1 MTKDQTTGL
10 IAVVSGFGRLSFDPD
25 NGSIEVD
32 GLGALDVGV
41 SVNGS
46 RLRHV
51 RTEMPIRSPLM
62 GRITQHLAGDGV
74 TARLCWDAHT
84 TGNLHLYVRLA
95 AESPVRVERVE
106 LPRVALAGGTGA
118 AVDRADASGVLLG
131 GAAVVGVA
139 VKKYPWLASWNDVGA
154 YGHRTLADS
163 VLTAT
168 ADADRAPTATA
179 DADRAPTATAD
190 ADADRA
196 PTATADA
203 ERALTDAGGAL
214 AVTTAFPVEM
224 SPGQTLEAAVFLRR
238 GAADSED
245 FRAALRHEVRYD
257 HRDEVRYVPEGEFAE
272 QRVWEVEDR
281 WLGPPITEGAM
292 QRPYDQLITRPL
304 GLNVLARRR
313 FTWSNEDFSLW
324 RLTGKEHYR
333 DSGIK
338 KAFALLDTQNVHGG
352 WYEGVEFYNLP
363 PQHHHMYD
371 TYISGMFLLD
381 AYDATGYEGFLEAA
395 GRAVR
400 FWVSNP
406 PPANGH
412 VEVAEGAWWYRW
424 GGYINELGYTD
435 ERCVLNTH
443 SGATAFLAMYAERT
457 GDADARRGAEAGLA
471 AVRWG
476 LERGIQRGDGQF
488 LYCLSQ
494 VDPTLERPGD
504 PPYIKLDLVPQ
515 IEDVYT
521 VASSYRLMMALRS
534 IPDPVVTAA
543 IGRALDY
550 WWVGHRAGTVY
561 TYRAY
566 SAIAF
571 GVAAG
576 EIDLRYA
583 LALPEILRDREQ
595 FTSMQRGLSSFIAP
609 HGLPLV
615 YVRARGRPGR
625 FVEPVFVRRR
635 RGEYLFALVNTEQP
649 MSNIPVEVG
658 LPAGVSLRGAS
669 TIDPAGTPMAE
680 VPASWVPAGDRTAT
694 VAVEELQEFAVT
706 VVRLELDEPGA

>member
-1 MTKDQTTGL
+1 MTDNEATPKL
-10 IAVVSGFGRLSFDPD
+10 AVTSGFGRLTFDPD
-25 NGSIEVD
+25 TGAVEAD
-32 GLGALDVGV
+32 GLGTLDVGV

-46 RLRHV
+46 RLVHE
-51 RTEMPIRSPLM
+51 RTEAAIAGPLM
-62 GRITQHLAGDGV
+62 GRIVQHLAGDGV
-74 TARLCWDAHT
+74 TARLVWDAHT
-84 TGNLHLYVRLA
+84 TGNLHVHARLEA
-95 AESPVRVERVE
+95 TRSLVAEQAE
-106 LPRVALAGGTGA
+106 LPRISLGEGSTGA

-131 GAAVVGVA
+131 GAAAVGVA

-154 YGHRTLADS
+154 HGHRTLADG
-163 VLTAT
+163 VLTAE
-168 ADADRAPTATA
+168 AG
-179 DADRAPTATAD
+179 
-190 ADADRA
+190 
-196 PTATADA
+196 
-203 ERALTDAGGAL
+203 GGAL
-214 AVTTAFPVEM
+214 ALTTAFPVEM
-224 SPGQTLEAAVFLRR
+224 APGQSLEAAVFLRR
-238 GAADSED
+238 GEAGSEE

-257 HRDEVRYVPEGEFAE
+257 HRDEVRYIPEGEFAE

-333 DSGIK
+333 DSGVK
-338 KAFALLDTQNVHGG
+338 KAFALLDTQNRHGG

-363 PQHHHMYD
+363 PEHHHMYD

-381 AYDATGYEGFLEAA
+381 AYDATGYDGFLAA
-395 GRAVR
+395 AERAVH

-412 VEVAEGAWWYRW
+412 VEVADGAWWYRW
-424 GGYINELGYTD
+424 GGYVNELGYTD

-457 GDADARRGAEAGLA
+457 GDPDARRGAEAGLA
-471 AVRWG
+471 AMRWG

-534 IPDPVVTAA
+534 IPDPVITAA
-543 IGRALDY
+543 IRRALDY

-583 LALPEILRDREQ
+583 MALPEILRDREQ

-649 MSNIPVEVG
+649 MRNIPVEVG

-669 TIDPAGTPMAE
+669 VIDPAGDPMTE
-680 VPASWVPAGDRTAT
+680 VPASWVPGDDRTAT

>member
-1 MTKDQTTGL
+1 MTGNGSTPK
-10 IAVVSGFGRLSFDPD
+10 IAVVSGFGRLDFDPD
-25 NGSIEVD
+25 SGGVEVE
-32 GLGALDVGV
+32 GLGALDVSV

-46 RLRHV
+46 RLGHV
-51 RTEMPIRSPLM
+51 RTEAAIQSPLM
-62 GRITQHLAGDGV
+62 GRIVQHFSADGV

-84 TGNLHLYVRLA
+84 TGNLHIHAGIR
-95 AESPVRVERVE
+95 AEGSLRIERVE
-106 LPRVALAGGTGA
+106 LPRVAMGESTSA
-118 AVDRADASGVLLG
+118 AVDRADASGVLRG
-131 GAAVVGVA
+131 SVAVIGLA

-163 VLTAT
+163 VLTA
-168 ADADRAPTATA
+168 
-179 DADRAPTATAD
+179 D
-190 ADADRA
+190 ADAG
-196 PTATADA
+196 ADPGA
-203 ERALTDAGGAL
+203 AL
-214 AVTTAFPVEM
+214 AVVSAFPVEM

-238 GAADSED
+238 GLSDGED
-245 FRAALRHEVRYD
+245 FRAGLRHEVRYD
-257 HRDEVRYVPEGEFAE
+257 HRDEVRYIPEGEFAE
-272 QRVWEVEDR
+272 QRVWEIEDR

-338 KAFALLDTQNVHGG
+338 KAFALADTQNTHGG

-363 PQHHHMYD
+363 PKHHHMYD

-381 AYDATGYEGFLEAA
+381 AYDATGYEGFREAA
-395 GRAVR
+395 ERAVH
-400 FWVSNP
+400 FWVSKP

-412 VEVAEGAWWYRW
+412 VTVAEGAWWYRW

-471 AVRWG
+471 AMRWG

-543 IGRALDY
+543 IRRALDY

-583 LALPEILRDREQ
+583 MALPEILRDREQ
-595 FTSMQRGLSSFIAP
+595 FTSMQRGLSSFITP
-609 HGLPLV
+609 YGLPMI
-615 YVRARGRPGR
+615 YVRARGRPAR
-625 FVEPVFVRRR
+625 FVEPIFVRRR
-635 RGEYLFALVNTEQP
+635 PGEYLFALVNTEQP
-649 MSNIPVEVG
+649 MRNIPVEVA
-658 LPAGVSLRGAS
+658 LPAGVSLRGA
-669 TIDPAGTPMAE
+669 TVIDPAAATIEETPVTWLPESDGSAI
-680 VPASWVPAGDRTAT
+680 

>member
-1 MTKDQTTGL
+1 MANNEPNPQIT
-10 IAVVSGFGRLSFDPD
+10 VVSGFGRLGFDA
-25 NGSIEVD
+25 NTGSVEVD

-51 RTEMPIRSPLM
+51 RTEMPIQSPIM
-62 GRITQHLAGDGV
+62 GRIVQHLAGDGV

-84 TGNLHLYVRLA
+84 TENLHLYVRLT

-106 LPRVALAGGTGA
+106 LPRVALADGTGA

-131 GAAVVGVA
+131 GAAAVGVA

-163 VLTAT
+163 VLTA
-168 ADADRAPTATA
+168 DAD
-179 DADRAPTATAD
+179 
-190 ADADRA
+190 
-196 PTATADA
+196 
-203 ERALTDAGGAL
+203 GGAL
-214 AVTTAFPVEM
+214 AVATAFPVEM
-224 SPGQTLEAAVFLRR
+224 SPGQSLEAAVFLRR

-272 QRVWEVEDR
+272 QRVWETEDR

-395 GRAVR
+395 GRAVG

-457 GDADARRGAEAGLA
+457 GDPDARRGAEAGLA

-476 LERGIQRGDGQF
+476 LQRGIQRGDGQF

-504 PPYIKLDLVPQ
+504 PPYIKPRPGAADRGRVHGGLQLSPDDGAAQHPRSGGDRRHRPCPGLLVGGP
-515 IEDVYT
+515 
-521 VASSYRLMMALRS
+521 
-534 IPDPVVTAA
+534 P
-543 IGRALDY
+543 GRHGVHLPG
-550 WWVGHRAGTVY
+550 VLGHR
-561 TYRAY
+561 
-566 SAIAF
+566 
-571 GVAAG
+571 
-576 EIDLRYA
+576 
-583 LALPEILRDREQ
+583 
-595 FTSMQRGLSSFIAP
+595 
-609 HGLPLV
+609 
-615 YVRARGRPGR
+615 
-625 FVEPVFVRRR
+625 VRRGGR
-635 RGEYLFALVNTEQP
+635 
-649 MSNIPVEVG
+649 
-658 LPAGVSLRGAS
+658 
-669 TIDPAGTPMAE
+669 
-680 VPASWVPAGDRTAT
+680 
-694 VAVEELQEFAVT
+694 
-706 VVRLELDEPGA
+706 

>member
-1 MTKDQTTGL
+1 MANNEPNPP
-10 IAVVSGFGRLSFDPD
+10 IAVVSGFGRLGFDA
-25 NGSIEVD
+25 NTGSVEVD
-32 GLGALDVGV
+32 DLGAIDVGV

-51 RTEMPIRSPLM
+51 RTEMPIQSPIM

-84 TGNLHLYVRLA
+84 TENLHLYVCLT

-106 LPRVALAGGTGA
+106 LPRVALADGTGA

-131 GAAVVGVA
+131 GSAAVGVA

-163 VLTAT
+163 VLTA
-168 ADADRAPTATA
+168 DAG
-179 DADRAPTATAD
+179 
-190 ADADRA
+190 
-196 PTATADA
+196 
-203 ERALTDAGGAL
+203 GGAL

-224 SPGQTLEAAVFLRR
+224 SPGQSLEAAVFLRR

-272 QRVWEVEDR
+272 QRVWETEDR

-395 GRAVR
+395 GRAVG

-457 GDADARRGAEAGLA
+457 GDPDARRGAEAGLA
-471 AVRWG
+471 AMRWG

-543 IGRALDY
+543 IRRALDY

-615 YVRARGRPGR
+615 YVRGARPAGSLRRAGVRAAPPWRVPVRPGQHRAADEQHPRGGRLAGGCVAPGRLDHRSGGRPDGGGSR
-625 FVEPVFVRRR
+625 V
-635 RGEYLFALVNTEQP
+635 
-649 MSNIPVEVG
+649 VG
-658 LPAGVSLRGAS
+658 AR
-669 TIDPAGTPMAE
+669 
-680 VPASWVPAGDRTAT
+680 W
-694 VAVEELQEFAVT
+694 
-706 VVRLELDEPGA
+706 

>member
-1 MTKDQTTGL
+1 MAENGPTPA
-10 IAVVSGFGRLSFDPD
+10 IAVVSGFGRLDFDP
-25 NGSIEVD
+25 NTGGVEVD

-41 SVNGS
+41 SLNGS

-51 RTEMPIRSPLM
+51 RTEAPIQSPLM
-62 GRITQHLAGDGV
+62 GRIVQHLAGEGV
-74 TARLCWDAHT
+74 TARLSWDAHT
-84 TGNLHLYVRLA
+84 TGNLHIYVSVR
-95 AESPVRVERVE
+95 AESAVVAERVE
-106 LPRVALAGGTGA
+106 LPRVSIGGGATA
-118 AVDRADASGVLLG
+118 AVDRIDASGVLRG
-131 GAAVVGVA
+131 SSTTVGVA

-154 YGHRTLADS
+154 HGHRTLADS
-163 VLTAT
+163 VLA
-168 ADADRAPTATA
+168 ADAD
-179 DADRAPTATAD
+179 
-190 ADADRA
+190 
-196 PTATADA
+196 
-203 ERALTDAGGAL
+203 GGAL
-214 AVTTAFPVEM
+214 AVVSAFPVEM
-224 SPGQTLEAAVFLRR
+224 TPGQTLEAAVFVRR
-238 GAADSED
+238 GETDSEE

-257 HRDEVRYVPEGEFAE
+257 HRDEVRYIPEGEFAE

-338 KAFALLDTQNVHGG
+338 KAFALLDTQNEHGG

-363 PQHHHMYD
+363 PKHHHMYD

-381 AYDATGYEGFLEAA
+381 AYDATGYEGFREAA
-395 GRAVR
+395 ERAVH
-400 FWVSNP
+400 FWVSKP

-412 VEVAEGAWWYRW
+412 TEVADGAWWYRW

-476 LERGIQRGDGQF
+476 LEQGIQRGDGQF

-543 IGRALDY
+543 IRRALDY

-609 HGLPLV
+609 HGLPMV

-625 FVEPVFVRRR
+625 FVEPIFVRRR
-635 RGEYLFALVNTEQP
+635 PGEYLFALVNTEQP
-649 MSNIPVEVG
+649 MRQIPVEIG
-658 LPAGVSLRGAS
+658 LPAGTSLRGAS
-669 TIDPAGTPMAE
+669 LIDPAGDPITE
-680 VPASWVPAGDRTAT
+680 VAASWLPDGDRSAI
-694 VAVEELQEFAVT
+694 VAIEELQEFAVT
-706 VVRLELDEPGA
+706 VVRLELEEPSA

>member
-1 MTKDQTTGL
+1 MANNEPTPQ
-10 IAVVSGFGRLSFDPD
+10 IAVVSGFGRLGFDAD
-25 NGSIEVD
+25 TGSIEVD
-32 GLGALDVGV
+32 DLGALDVGV
-41 SVNGS
+41 TVNGS

-51 RTEMPIRSPLM
+51 RTEMPIQSPVM

-84 TGNLHLYVRLA
+84 TENLHLYVRLT

-106 LPRVALAGGTGA
+106 LPRVALADGTGA

-131 GAAVVGVA
+131 GSAVVGVA

-163 VLTAT
+163 VLTA
-168 ADADRAPTATA
+168 DAD
-179 DADRAPTATAD
+179 
-190 ADADRA
+190 
-196 PTATADA
+196 
-203 ERALTDAGGAL
+203 GGAL

-224 SPGQTLEAAVFLRR
+224 SPGQSLEAAVFLRR

-272 QRVWEVEDR
+272 QRVWETEDR

-395 GRAVR
+395 GRAVG

-457 GDADARRGAEAGLA
+457 GDPDARRGAEAGLA

-476 LERGIQRGDGQF
+476 LQRGIQRGDGQF

-543 IGRALDY
+543 IRRALDY

-609 HGLPLV
+609 HGLPMV

-658 LPAGVSLRGAS
+658 LPAGVSLLGAS
-669 TIDPAGTPMAE
+669 TIDPAGDPMAE
-680 VPASWVPAGDRTAT
+680 VPASWVPGGDRTAT
-694 VAVEELQEFAVT
+694 VAIEELQEFAVT

>member
-1 MTKDQTTGL
+1 MTKNEPTPL
-10 IAVVSGFGRLSFDPD
+10 IGVTSGFGRLTFDPET
-25 NGSIEVD
+25 GHVQPD

-41 SVNGS
+41 SVNGT
-46 RLRHV
+46 RLRHE
-51 RTEMPIRSPLM
+51 RTETAIQSPVM
-62 GRITQHLAGDGV
+62 GRVVQHLAGDGV
-74 TARLCWDAHT
+74 TARLVWDAHT
-84 TGNLHLYVRLA
+84 SGNLHVYARLSAEQAVRL
-95 AESPVRVERVE
+95 EQVE
-106 LPRVALAGGTGA
+106 LPRVALE
-118 AVDRADASGVLLG
+118 SGVD
-131 GAAVVGVA
+131 AARVDIGDGWGVLVRGTEAVAVA

-163 VLTAT
+163 AVAT
-168 ADADRAPTATA
+168 VT
-179 DADRAPTATAD
+179 
-190 ADADRA
+190 
-196 PTATADA
+196 
-203 ERALTDAGGAL
+203 TDGGDTDDAL
-214 AVTTAFPVEM
+214 AVVTAFPVEM
-224 SPGQTLEAAVFLRR
+224 APGQSLEVAVFLRR
-238 GAADSED
+238 GSGDAEE
-245 FRAALRHEVRYD
+245 FRSALRREVRYD

-272 QRVWEVEDR
+272 QRVWEAEDR

-324 RLTGKEHYR
+324 RLTGKDHYR
-333 DSGIK
+333 DSGVK
-338 KAFALLDTQNVHGG
+338 KAFALLDTQNSHGG

-363 PQHHHMYD
+363 PEHHHMYD

-395 GRAVR
+395 GRAVH

-412 VEVAEGAWWYRW
+412 TEVADGAWWYRW
-424 GGYINELGYTD
+424 GGYVNELGYTD

-476 LERGIQRGDGQF
+476 LQRGIQRGDGQF

-534 IPDPVVTAA
+534 IPDAEVTAA
-543 IGRALDY
+543 IRRALDY

-635 RGEYLFALVNTEQP
+635 PGEYLFALVNTEQP
-649 MSNIPVEVG
+649 MRRIPLEVG

-669 TIDPAGTPMAE
+669 VIDPAGDPPVA
-680 VPASWVPAGDRTAT
+680 VPVSWVPDGERTAI
-694 VAVEELQEFAVT
+694 VAVDELQEFAVV
-706 VVRLELDEPGA
+706 VVRLELDEPDD

>member
-1 MTKDQTTGL
+1 MANNDTDLQ
-10 IAVVSGFGRLSFDPD
+10 IVAVSGFGRLNFDSAT
-25 NGSIEVD
+25 GAVAVE
-32 GLGALDVGV
+32 GLGTLDVGV
-41 SVNGS
+41 SVDGF
-46 RLRHV
+46 RLHHV
-51 RTEMPIRSPLM
+51 RTEAPIQSTLM
-62 GRITQHLAGDGV
+62 GRIIQHLAGPGV
-74 TARLCWDAHT
+74 TARLCWDVHT
-84 TGNLHLYVRLA
+84 TENLHLYVSLQ
-95 AESPVRVERVE
+95 AESPLRAESVE
-106 LPRVALAGGTGA
+106 LPRVGLSEDAAIA
-118 AVDRADASGVLLG
+118 AVDRFDASGVLLG
-131 GAAVVGVA
+131 RSAVVGVA
-139 VKKYPWLASWNDVGA
+139 IKKYPWLAFWNDVGA

-168 ADADRAPTATA
+168 D
-179 DADRAPTATAD
+179 
-190 ADADRA
+190 
-196 PTATADA
+196 
-203 ERALTDAGGAL
+203 GGAL
-214 AVTTAFPVEM
+214 ALTTVFPVEM
-224 SPGQTLEAAVFLRR
+224 APGQTLEAAIFLRS
-238 GAADSED
+238 GTADSEE
-245 FRAALRHEVRYD
+245 FRARFRHEVRYD
-257 HRDEVRYVPEGEFAE
+257 HRDEVRYVPEGEFSE
-272 QRVWEVEDR
+272 QRVWEIEDR

-324 RLTGKEHYR
+324 RLTGKDHYR

-338 KAFALLDTQNVHGG
+338 KAFALIDTQNTHGG

-381 AYDATGYEGFLEAA
+381 AYDATGYEGFLDAA
-395 GRAVR
+395 GRAVN

-443 SGATAFLAMYAERT
+443 AGATAFLALYTERT
-457 GDADARRGAEAGLA
+457 GDPSARQGAEAGLA

-543 IGRALDY
+543 IQRALDY

-615 YVRARGRPGR
+615 HVRARGRPGR
-625 FVEPVFVRRR
+625 FVEPVFLRRR
-635 RGEYLFALVNTEQP
+635 RGEFLFALVNTEQP
-649 MSNIPVEVG
+649 MRHIPLEVG
-658 LPAGVSLRGAS
+658 LPPGTALRGAWL
-669 TIDPAGTPMAE
+669 IDPAADPVTEAA
-680 VPASWVPAGDRTAT
+680 ASWLPDGDSSAI
-694 VAVEELQEFAVT
+694 VAVDELQEFAVT
-706 VVRLELDEPGA
+706 VVRLELDEPDA

>member
-1 MTKDQTTGL
+1 MTKDQTTRL
-10 IAVVSGFGRLSFDPD
+10 IGVASGFGRLSFDPD
-25 NGSIEVD
+25 DGSIEVD
-32 GLGALDVGV
+32 ELGALDVGV
-41 SVNGS
+41 SVNGA

-51 RTEMPIRSPLM
+51 RTEMPIQSPLM
-62 GRITQHLAGDGV
+62 GRIVQHLAGDGV

-84 TGNLHLYVRLA
+84 TGNLHLYVRLT

-106 LPRVALAGGTGA
+106 LPRVALADGTGA

-131 GAAVVGVA
+131 GSELIGVA

-163 VLTAT
+163 VLTA
-168 ADADRAPTATA
+168 DAD
-179 DADRAPTATAD
+179 
-190 ADADRA
+190 
-196 PTATADA
+196 
-203 ERALTDAGGAL
+203 GGAL
-214 AVTTAFPVEM
+214 AVATAFPVEM
-224 SPGQTLEAAVFLRR
+224 SPGQSLEAAVFLRR

-257 HRDEVRYVPEGEFAE
+257 HRDEVRYVPEGEFTE
-272 QRVWEVEDR
+272 QRVWETEDR

-395 GRAVR
+395 GRAVG

-457 GDADARRGAEAGLA
+457 GDPDARRGAEAGLA

-476 LERGIQRGDGQF
+476 LQRGIQRGDGQF

-658 LPAGVSLRGAS
+658 LPAGVSLLGAS
-669 TIDPAGTPMAE
+669 TIDPAGDPMAE
-680 VPASWVPAGDRTAT
+680 VPASWVPGGDRSAT
-694 VAVEELQEFAVT
+694 VAIEELQEFAVT

>member
-1 MTKDQTTGL
+1 MANNGPTQQL
-10 IAVVSGFGRLSFDPD
+10 AVVSGFGRLDFDPD
-25 NGSIEVD
+25 TGSVEVE

-51 RTEMPIRSPLM
+51 RTEAAIQSPLM
-62 GRITQHLAGDGV
+62 GRIVQHLAGDDA

-84 TGNLHLYVRLA
+84 TGNLHLYASVR
-95 AESPVRVERVE
+95 AESALVAERVE
-106 LPRVALAGGTGA
+106 LPRVALGDGATA

-131 GAAVVGVA
+131 SSAAVAVA

-154 YGHRTLADS
+154 HGHRTLADS
-163 VLTAT
+163 VLTA
-168 ADADRAPTATA
+168 DADS
-179 DADRAPTATAD
+179 
-190 ADADRA
+190 
-196 PTATADA
+196 
-203 ERALTDAGGAL
+203 GAL
-214 AVTTAFPVEM
+214 AVVSAFPTEM
-224 SPGQTLEAAVFLRR
+224 SSGQTLEAAVFLRR
-238 GAADSED
+238 GEIDSEE
-245 FRAALRHEVRYD
+245 FRSALRHEVRYD
-257 HRDEVRYVPEGEFAE
+257 HRDEVRYIPEGEFAE
-272 QRVWEVEDR
+272 QRVWEIEDR
-281 WLGPPITEGAM
+281 WLGPPITEGALH
-292 QRPYDQLITRPL
+292 RPYDQLITRPL

-338 KAFALLDTQNVHGG
+338 KAFALIDTQNRHGG
-352 WYEGVEFYNLP
+352 WYEGVEFMNLP
-363 PQHHHMYD
+363 PEHHHMYD

-381 AYDATGYEGFLEAA
+381 AYDATGYDGFLQAA
-395 GRAVR
+395 ERAVG

-424 GGYINELGYTD
+424 GGYINEFGYTD

-457 GDADARRGAEAGLA
+457 GDPDARRGAEAGLA
-471 AVRWG
+471 AMRWG

-494 VDPTLERPGD
+494 IDPTLERPGD
-504 PPYIKLDLVPQ
+504 PPYIRLDLVPQ

-534 IPDPVVTAA
+534 IPDPVITAA

-583 LALPEILRDREQ
+583 MALPEILRDREQ

-609 HGLPLV
+609 HGLPMV

-625 FVEPVFVRRR
+625 FVEPIFVRRR

-649 MSNIPVEVG
+649 MRNIPIEVG
-658 LPAGVSLRGAS
+658 LPVGISLRGAS
-669 TIDPAGTPMAE
+669 LIDPAGAPIEE
-680 VPASWVPAGDRTAT
+680 VPTSWVSGGERTAI
-694 VAVEELQEFAVT
+694 VGVEELQEFAVV
-706 VVRLELDEPGA
+706 VVRLELDESDD

>member
-1 MTKDQTTGL
+1 MANDEPTQQ
-10 IAVVSGFGRLSFDPD
+10 IAVVSGFGRLNFDTES
-25 NGSIEVD
+25 GSVEVE

-51 RTEMPIRSPLM
+51 RTEAPIQSSLM
-62 GRITQHLAGDGV
+62 GRIVQHLGGDGV

-84 TGNLHLYVRLA
+84 TGNLHLYISIRAGQSL
-95 AESPVRVERVE
+95 RVESVE
-106 LPRVALAGGTGA
+106 MPRVALGSGSGAA
-118 AVDRADASGVLLG
+118 AVDRADASGVVRRG
-131 GAAVVGVA
+131 SEIVGVA
-139 VKKYPWLASWNDVGA
+139 VKKFPWLASWNDVGA

-163 VLTAT
+163 VLA
-168 ADADRAPTATA
+168 
-179 DADRAPTATAD
+179 
-190 ADADRA
+190 
-196 PTATADA
+196 
-203 ERALTDAGGAL
+203 AGPDGDAL

-224 SPGQTLEAAVFLRR
+224 SAGQTLEAGIFLRC
-238 GAADSED
+238 GPADSDE

-257 HRDEVRYVPEGEFAE
+257 HRDEVRYIPEGEFAE
-272 QRVWEVEDR
+272 QRVWETEDR

-338 KAFALLDTQNVHGG
+338 KAFALIGTQNEHGG

-381 AYDATGYEGFLEAA
+381 AYDATGYEGFREAA
-395 GRAVR
+395 ERAVH

-412 VEVAEGAWWYRW
+412 TEVAEGAWWYRW

-457 GDADARRGAEAGLA
+457 GDPDARRGAEAGLA

-494 VDPTLERPGD
+494 IDPTLERPGD
-504 PPYIKLDLVPQ
+504 PPYIRLDLVPQ

-534 IPDPVVTAA
+534 IPDPVITAA

-583 LALPEILRDREQ
+583 MALPEILRDREQ

-609 HGLPLV
+609 HGLPMP

-635 RGEYLFALVNTEQP
+635 RGECLFALVNTEQP
-649 MSNIPVEVG
+649 MRNIPIEVG

-669 TIDPAGTPMAE
+669 LIDPAAAPIEE
-680 VPASWVPAGDRTAT
+680 VTTSWVPGSERTAI
-694 VAVEELQEFAVT
+694 VGVDELQEFAVV
-706 VVRLELDEPGA
+706 VVRLELDEADG

>member
-1 MTKDQTTGL
+1 MTSDQSTTPIG
-10 IAVVSGFGRLSFDPD
+10 VTSGFGRLTFDPASGD
-25 NGSIEVD
+25 VALD
-32 GLGALDVGV
+32 RLGVLDVGV
-41 SVNGS
+41 AVNGF
-46 RLRHV
+46 RLHHERFETTV
-51 RTEMPIRSPLM
+51 RSPLM
-62 GRITQHLAGDGV
+62 GRVVQHLVGHEV
-74 TARLCWDAHT
+74 TARLVWDAHT
-84 TGNLHLYVRLA
+84 GGNLHVYARLEA
-95 AESPVRVERVE
+95 RGSVRVERVE
-106 LPRVALAGGTGA
+106 LPRVAIAPDGA
-118 AVDRADASGVLLG
+118 TAVVDRADASGVVRGSAMAL
-131 GAAVVGVA
+131 GVA
-139 VKKYPWLASWNDVGA
+139 VKKFPWLASWNDVGA
-154 YGHRTLADS
+154 HGHRTLADS
-163 VLTAT
+163 VLTAV
-168 ADADRAPTATA
+168 DG
-179 DADRAPTATAD
+179 
-190 ADADRA
+190 
-196 PTATADA
+196 
-203 ERALTDAGGAL
+203 EAL
-214 AVTTAFPVEM
+214 AVTMAFPVEM
-224 SPGQTLEAAVFLRR
+224 SAGQTLEAAIFLRC
-238 GAADSED
+238 GEVDSDE

-272 QRVWEVEDR
+272 QRVWEIEDR

-324 RLTGKEHYR
+324 RLTGKDHYR

-338 KAFALLDTQNVHGG
+338 KAFALIDTQNEHGG

-363 PQHHHMYD
+363 PEHHHMYD

-381 AYDATGYEGFLEAA
+381 AYDATAYEGFLRAA
-395 GRAVR
+395 ERAVH
-400 FWVSNP
+400 FWVSKP

-424 GGYINELGYTD
+424 GGYINGLGYTD

-443 SGATAFLAMYAERT
+443 AGATAFLAMYAERS
-457 GDADARRGAEAGLA
+457 GDPDARRGAEAGLA
-471 AVRWG
+471 AMRWG

-543 IGRALDY
+543 IRRALDY

-566 SAIAF
+566 STIAF

-595 FTSMQRGLSSFIAP
+595 FTSIQRGLSSFIAP

-615 YVRARGRPGR
+615 NVRARGRPGR

-649 MSNIPVEVG
+649 MRTIPVEVG

-669 TIDPAGTPMAE
+669 VIDPAGDPTVE
-680 VPASWVPAGDRTAT
+680 VPTSWVPGEDRTAI
-694 VAVEELQEFAVT
+694 VAVEELQEFAVV
-706 VVRLELDEPGA
+706 VVRLDLDEPDG

>member
-1 MTKDQTTGL
+1 MANNEPTQQL
-10 IAVVSGFGRLSFDPD
+10 AVVSGFGRLNFDTD
-25 NGSIEVD
+25 SGSVEVE
-32 GLGALDVGV
+32 GLGALDAAVT
-41 SVNGS
+41 VNGS
-46 RLRHV
+46 RLVHV
-51 RTEMPIRSPLM
+51 RTEASIQSPLM
-62 GRITQHLAGDGV
+62 GRIVQHFAGDGA

-84 TGNLHLYVRLA
+84 TGNLHLYASVR
-95 AESPVRVERVE
+95 AEGALVVERVE
-106 LPRVALAGGTGA
+106 LPRVALGGGATA

-131 GAAVVGVA
+131 GSEAVAVA

-154 YGHRTLADS
+154 HGHRTLADS
-163 VLTAT
+163 VLTA
-168 ADADRAPTATA
+168 
-179 DADRAPTATAD
+179 
-190 ADADRA
+190 
-196 PTATADA
+196 DA
-203 ERALTDAGGAL
+203 EGDAL
-214 AVTTAFPVEM
+214 AITTAFPVEL
-224 SPGQTLEAAVFLRR
+224 SAGQTLEAAVFLRR
-238 GAADSED
+238 GPVDSEE
-245 FRAALRHEVRYD
+245 FRASLRHEVRYD
-257 HRDEVRYVPEGEFAE
+257 HRDEVRYIPEGEFAE
-272 QRVWEVEDR
+272 QRVWEIEDR
-281 WLGPPITEGAM
+281 WLGPPITEGALH
-292 QRPYDQLITRPL
+292 RPYDQLITRPL

-338 KAFALLDTQNVHGG
+338 KAFALIDTQNEHGG
-352 WYEGVEFYNLP
+352 WYEGVEFMNLP
-363 PQHHHMYD
+363 PEHHHMYD

-381 AYDATGYEGFLEAA
+381 AYDATGYDGFLQAA
-395 GRAVR
+395 ERAVH
-400 FWVSNP
+400 FWVSKP

-412 VEVAEGAWWYRW
+412 TEVADGAWWYRW
-424 GGYINELGYTD
+424 GGYINEFGYTD

-457 GDADARRGAEAGLA
+457 GDPHARRGAEAGLKA
-471 AVRWG
+471 MRWG

-494 VDPTLERPGD
+494 IDPTLERPGD
-504 PPYIKLDLVPQ
+504 PPYIRLDLVPQ

-534 IPDPVVTAA
+534 IPDPVITAA

-583 LALPEILRDREQ
+583 MALPEILRDREQ

-609 HGLPLV
+609 HGLPMP

-625 FVEPVFVRRR
+625 FVEPIFVRRR
-635 RGEYLFALVNTEQP
+635 RGECLFALVNTEQP
-649 MSNIPVEVG
+649 MRNIPIEVG

-669 TIDPAGTPMAE
+669 LIDPAAASIEEAPT
-680 VPASWVPAGDRTAT
+680 SWVPGGERTAI
-694 VAVEELQEFAVT
+694 VGVDELQEFAVV
-706 VVRLELDEPGA
+706 VVRLELDEADG

>member
-1 MTKDQTTGL
+1 MAGNGPTSR
-10 IAVVSGFGRLSFDPD
+10 IAVVSGFGRLDFHPD
-25 NGSIEVD
+25 TGGVEVH

-46 RLRHV
+46 PLRHV
-51 RTEMPIRSPLM
+51 RTETLIQSRLM
-62 GRITQHLAGDGV
+62 GRIIQHLTGDGV

-84 TGNLHLYVRLA
+84 TGNLHLYVSVR
-95 AESPVRVERVE
+95 AERAVVVERVE
-106 LPRVALAGGTGA
+106 LPRVALGGGAGA
-118 AVDRADASGVLLG
+118 AVDRTDASGVLPG
-131 GAAVVGVA
+131 SSGAVGVA

-154 YGHRTLADS
+154 HGHRTLADS
-163 VLTAT
+163 VLTADS
-168 ADADRAPTATA
+168 AD
-179 DADRAPTATAD
+179 
-190 ADADRA
+190 
-196 PTATADA
+196 
-203 ERALTDAGGAL
+203 GAL
-214 AVTTAFPVEM
+214 ALVSAFPVEM
-224 SPGQTLEAAVFLRR
+224 APGQTLEAAIFLRC
-238 GAADSED
+238 GEADSEE
-245 FRAALRHEVRYD
+245 FRSALRHEVRYD
-257 HRDEVRYVPEGEFAE
+257 HRDEVRYIPEGEFAE

-338 KAFALLDTQNVHGG
+338 KAFALLGTQNEHGG

-363 PQHHHMYD
+363 PRHHHMYD

-381 AYDATGYEGFLEAA
+381 AYDATGYEGFREAA
-395 GRAVR
+395 ERAVH
-400 FWVSNP
+400 FWVSKP

-457 GDADARRGAEAGLA
+457 GDPDARRGAEAGLA
-471 AVRWG
+471 AMRWG

-543 IGRALDY
+543 IRRALDY

-583 LALPEILRDREQ
+583 MALPEILRDREQ

-609 HGLPLV
+609 YGLPMV

-635 RGEYLFALVNTEQP
+635 PGEYLFALVNTEQP
-649 MSNIPVEVG
+649 MRRIPVEVA
-658 LPAGVSLRGAS
+658 LPSGVSLTGAS
-669 TIDPAGTPMAE
+669 VIDPAAASLAE
-680 VPASWVPAGDRTAT
+680 VPVTWLPESDGSAV

-706 VVRLELDEPGA
+706 VVRLELDEPGI

>member
-1 MTKDQTTGL
+1 VANDQTTGL
-10 IAVVSGFGRLSFDPD
+10 IGVASGFGRLSFDPE

-41 SVNGS
+41 SVNGT

-51 RTEMPIRSPLM
+51 RTEMPIQSSLM
-62 GRITQHLAGDGV
+62 GRLVQHLAGDGV

-84 TGNLHLYVRLA
+84 TGNLHLYVRLT
-95 AESPVRVERVE
+95 AEIPVRVERVE
-106 LPRVALAGGTGA
+106 LPRVAVAGGSGA
-118 AVDRADASGVLLG
+118 AVDRADTSGLLPAG
-131 GAAVVGVA
+131 PSVIGVA
-139 VKKYPWLASWNDVGA
+139 VKKYPWLSSWNDVGA

-163 VLTAT
+163 LLA
-168 ADADRAPTATA
+168 ADADGNAQ
-179 DADRAPTATAD
+179 
-190 ADADRA
+190 
-196 PTATADA
+196 
-203 ERALTDAGGAL
+203 

-224 SPGQTLEAAVFLRR
+224 SPGQTLEAAVFLRC
-238 GAADSED
+238 GEVESEE

-257 HRDEVRYVPEGEFAE
+257 HRDEVRYIPEGEFAE
-272 QRVWEVEDR
+272 QRVWEIEDR

-338 KAFALLDTQNVHGG
+338 KAFALLDTQNEHGG

-363 PQHHHMYD
+363 PKHHHMYD
-371 TYISGMFLLD
+371 TYIAGMFLLD

-395 GRAVR
+395 GRAVH

-457 GDADARRGAEAGLA
+457 GDPDARQGAEAGLA

-543 IGRALDY
+543 IRRALDY

-583 LALPEILRDREQ
+583 MALPEILRDREQ

-615 YVRARGRPGR
+615 YVRARGRPAR

-635 RGEYLFALVNTEQP
+635 PGEYLFALVNTEQP
-649 MSNIPVEVG
+649 MRNIPVEVG

-669 TIDPAGTPMAE
+669 VIDPAGDPIAE
-680 VPASWVPAGDRTAT
+680 QSTSWVPDGDRSAT

-706 VVRLELDEPGA
+706 VVRLELDEPGAGETAEQ

>member
-1 MTKDQTTGL
+1 MADNEPTSK
-10 IAVVSGFGRLSFDPD
+10 IAVVSGFGRLDFDPD
-25 NGSIEVD
+25 TGTVEVD
-32 GLGALDVGV
+32 RLGALDVAV
-41 SVNGS
+41 AVNGS
-46 RLRHV
+46 RLRYV
-51 RTEMPIRSPLM
+51 RTDTPIQSALM
-62 GRITQHLAGDGV
+62 GRIVQHLASDGV

-84 TGNLHLYVRLA
+84 SGNLHLYVRLC
-95 AESPVRVERVE
+95 AERSVLVERVE
-106 LPRVALAGGTGA
+106 LLRVALGEGATA
-118 AVDRADASGVLLG
+118 AVDRADASGVLQ
-131 GAAVVGVA
+131 GASATVAVA

-154 YGHRTLADS
+154 HGHRTLADS
-163 VLTAT
+163 VLA
-168 ADADRAPTATA
+168 ADAD
-179 DADRAPTATAD
+179 D
-190 ADADRA
+190 
-196 PTATADA
+196 
-203 ERALTDAGGAL
+203 GSL
-214 AVTTAFPVEM
+214 AIVSAFPVEM
-224 SPGQTLEAAVFLRR
+224 SAGQTLEAAAFLRR
-238 GAADSED
+238 GEAGSEE
-245 FRAALRHEVRYD
+245 FRAALRREVRYE
-257 HRDEVRYVPEGEFAE
+257 HRDEVRYIPEGEFAE

-324 RLTGKEHYR
+324 RLTGKDHYR
-333 DSGIK
+333 DSGVK
-338 KAFALLDTQNVHGG
+338 KAFALLDTQNTHGG

-363 PQHHHMYD
+363 PAHHHMYD

-381 AYDATGYEGFLEAA
+381 AYDATGYEGFLAA
-395 GRAVR
+395 AERAVH

-443 SGATAFLAMYAERT
+443 AGAVAFLAMYAERT
-457 GDADARRGAEAGLA
+457 GDPDARRGAEAGLA
-471 AVRWG
+471 AMRWG

-504 PPYIKLDLVPQ
+504 PPYIRLDLVPQ

-550 WWVGHRAGTVY
+550 WWVGHRNGTVY

-595 FTSMQRGLSSFIAP
+595 FTSMQRGLSSFVAP

-615 YVRARGRPGR
+615 YVRARGRPAR
-625 FVEPVFVRRR
+625 LVEPVFMRRR
-635 RGEYLFALVNTEQP
+635 PGEYLFALVNTEQP
-649 MSNIPVEVG
+649 MRHVPVEVA
-658 LPAGVSLRGAS
+658 LPSGVSLKGAS
-669 TIDPAGTPMAE
+669 VIDPAAAE
-680 VPASWVPAGDRTAT
+680 PEAVPVSWLPESDGSAI
-694 VAVEELQEFAVT
+694 VAVAELQEFAVT
-706 VVRLELDEPGA
+706 VVRLDLDEPGA

>member
-1 MTKDQTTGL
+1 MTTDRSTPQ
-10 IAVVSGFGRLSFDPD
+10 IAVVSGFGRLSFDTD
-25 NGSIEVD
+25 TGSVEVD
-32 GLGALDVGV
+32 GLGILDVGV

-46 RLRHV
+46 RLEHV
-51 RTEMPIRSPLM
+51 RTETPIRSELM
-62 GRITQHLAGDGV
+62 GRIVQHLGGDGV
-74 TARLCWDAHT
+74 TARLSWDAHT
-84 TGNLHLYVRLA
+84 TGNLHLYVRLD
-95 AESPVRVERVE
+95 AERSLRVESVE
-106 LPRVALAGGTGA
+106 LPRVALDEGAAGA
-118 AVDRADASGVLLG
+118 AVDRHDASGVLPG
-131 GAAVVGVA
+131 GSSVVGMV
-139 VKKYPWLASWNDVGA
+139 VKKYPWLASWNDVGT

-163 VLTAT
+163 VLTAG
-168 ADADRAPTATA
+168 
-179 DADRAPTATAD
+179 
-190 ADADRA
+190 
-196 PTATADA
+196 
-203 ERALTDAGGAL
+203 AGGEAL
-214 AVTTAFPVEM
+214 AVVTAFPVEM
-224 SPGQTLEAAVFLRR
+224 SAGQSLEAAVFLRR
-238 GAADSED
+238 GEGDSEQ
-245 FRAALRHEVRYD
+245 FRADLRHEVRYD
-257 HRDEVRYVPEGEFAE
+257 HRDEVRYIPEGEFAE
-272 QRVWEVEDR
+272 QRVWEIEDR

-338 KAFALLDTQNVHGG
+338 KAFALIDTQNEHGG

-363 PQHHHMYD
+363 PRHHHMYD

-395 GRAVR
+395 GRAVE

-424 GGYINELGYTD
+424 GGYVNELGYTD

-457 GDADARRGAEAGLA
+457 GDPDARRGAEAGLA

-504 PPYIKLDLVPQ
+504 PPYIRLDLVPQ

-543 IGRALDY
+543 IRRALDY

-583 LALPEILRDREQ
+583 LALPEILGDREQ

-609 HGLPLV
+609 HGLRLV
-615 YVRARGRPGR
+615 HVRARGRPGR
-625 FVEPVFVRRR
+625 FVEPIFLRRR
-635 RGEYLFALVNTEQP
+635 PGEYLFALVNTEQP
-649 MSNIPVEVG
+649 MRQIPVEVG
-658 LPAGVSLRGAS
+658 LPPDTSLRGAWL
-669 TIDPAGTPMAE
+669 IDPAADPITE
-680 VPASWVPAGDRTAT
+680 VAASWLPSGDNSAI
-694 VAVEELQEFAVT
+694 VAVGELQEFAVT
-706 VVRLELDEPGA
+706 VVRLELDEPDA

>member
-1 MTKDQTTGL
+1 MSNDRPTTL
-10 IAVVSGFGRLSFDPD
+10 IGVTSGFGRLTFDPD
-25 NGSIEVD
+25 TGSVEVE

-51 RTEMPIRSPLM
+51 RTETPIQSPLM
-62 GRITQHLAGDGV
+62 GRIVQHLAGDGV

-84 TGNLHLYVRLA
+84 TGNLHLYVSVCADRSLRLD
-95 AESPVRVERVE
+95 SVEM
-106 LPRVALAGGTGA
+106 PRVALGSGATGA

-131 GAAVVGVA
+131 DSTVVGVA

-154 YGHRTLADS
+154 HGHRTLADS
-163 VLTAT
+163 VLA
-168 ADADRAPTATA
+168 
-179 DADRAPTATAD
+179 
-190 ADADRA
+190 
-196 PTATADA
+196 
-203 ERALTDAGGAL
+203 AGPDGDAL

-224 SPGQTLEAAVFLRR
+224 SAGQTLEAGIFLRL
-238 GAADSED
+238 GPADSEE
-245 FRAALRHEVRYD
+245 FRSALRHEVRYD
-257 HRDEVRYVPEGEFAE
+257 HRDEVRYIPEGEFAE
-272 QRVWEVEDR
+272 QRVWEIEDR
-281 WLGPPITEGAM
+281 WLGPPITEGALH
-292 QRPYDQLITRPL
+292 RPYDQLITRPL

-338 KAFALLDTQNVHGG
+338 KAFALIDTQNRHGG
-352 WYEGVEFYNLP
+352 WYEGVEFMNLP
-363 PQHHHMYD
+363 PKHHHMYD

-381 AYDATGYEGFLEAA
+381 AYDATGYDGFLQAA
-395 GRAVR
+395 ERAVH

-412 VEVAEGAWWYRW
+412 VEVADGAWWYRW
-424 GGYINELGYTD
+424 GGYINEFGYTD

-457 GDADARRGAEAGLA
+457 GDPDARRGAEAGLKA
-471 AVRWG
+471 MRWG

-494 VDPTLERPGD
+494 IDPTLERPGD
-504 PPYIKLDLVPQ
+504 PPYIRLDLVPQ

-576 EIDLRYA
+576 EIDMRYA
-583 LALPEILRDREQ
+583 MALPEILRDREQ

-609 HGLPLV
+609 HGLPMP

-635 RGEYLFALVNTEQP
+635 RGECLFALVNTEQP
-649 MSNIPVEVG
+649 MRNIPIEVG
-658 LPAGVSLRGAS
+658 LPAGISLRGAS
-669 TIDPAGTPMAE
+669 LIDPAAAPITE
-680 VPASWVPAGDRTAT
+680 VPTSWVPGGERTAI
-694 VAVEELQEFAVT
+694 VGVEELQEFAVV

>member
-1 MTKDQTTGL
+1 MADNGPIPK
-10 IAVVSGFGRLSFDPD
+10 IAVVSGFGRLDFDPD
-25 NGSIEVD
+25 TGDVEVD
-32 GLGALDVGV
+32 GLGALEVGV

-46 RLRHV
+46 RLGHV
-51 RTEMPIRSPLM
+51 RTETPIQSPLM
-62 GRITQHLAGDGV
+62 GRIVQHLAGEGV
-74 TARLCWDAHT
+74 TARLCFDAHT
-84 TGNLHLYVRLA
+84 TGNLHIYASVR
-95 AESPVRVERVE
+95 AEGAVVAERVE
-106 LPRVALAGGTGA
+106 LPRVAIGGGATA
-118 AVDRADASGVLLG
+118 AVDRTDASGVLRG
-131 GAAVVGVA
+131 PAATVGVA

-163 VLTAT
+163 VLAAE
-168 ADADRAPTATA
+168 AD
-179 DADRAPTATAD
+179 
-190 ADADRA
+190 
-196 PTATADA
+196 
-203 ERALTDAGGAL
+203 GGAL
-214 AVTTAFPVEM
+214 AVVSAFPVEM
-224 SPGQTLEAAVFLRR
+224 APGQTLEAAVLVRR
-238 GAADSED
+238 GEVDSEE
-245 FRAALRHEVRYD
+245 FRSALRHEARYD
-257 HRDEVRYVPEGEFAE
+257 HRDEVRYIPEGEFAE

-338 KAFALLDTQNVHGG
+338 KAFALLSTQNEHGG

-363 PQHHHMYD
+363 PEHHHMYD

-395 GRAVR
+395 ERAVH
-400 FWVSNP
+400 FWVSKP

-412 VEVAEGAWWYRW
+412 TEVAEGAWWYRW

-457 GDADARRGAEAGLA
+457 GDLDARRGAEAGLA

-543 IGRALDY
+543 IRRALDY

-609 HGLPLV
+609 HGLPMV

-635 RGEYLFALVNTEQP
+635 PGEYLFALVNTEQP
-649 MSNIPVEVG
+649 MRQIPVEIG
-658 LPAGVSLRGAS
+658 LPVGTSLRGAS
-669 TIDPAGTPMAE
+669 LIDPAGDPITE
-680 VPASWVPAGDRTAT
+680 VAASWLPDGDRSAI
-694 VAVEELQEFAVT
+694 VAVEELQEFAVM
-706 VVRLELDEPGA
+706 VVRLELEEPGA

>member
-1 MTKDQTTGL
+1 MTNEESGTL
-10 IAVVSGFGRLSFDPD
+10 IAVTSGFGRLTFDPD
-25 NGSIEVD
+25 TGAVEID

-46 RLRHV
+46 RLRHE
-51 RTEMPIRSPLM
+51 RTEAAIAGPLM
-62 GRITQHLAGDGV
+62 GRIVQHLAGDGV
-74 TARLCWDAHT
+74 TARLVWDAHT
-84 TGNLHLYVRLA
+84 TGNLHVHARLEA
-95 AESPVRVERVE
+95 TRPLVAEQVE
-106 LPRVALAGGTGA
+106 LPRISLGEASTGA

-131 GAAVVGVA
+131 GAAAVGVA

-154 YGHRTLADS
+154 HGHRTLADG
-163 VLTAT
+163 VLTAE
-168 ADADRAPTATA
+168 AG
-179 DADRAPTATAD
+179 
-190 ADADRA
+190 
-196 PTATADA
+196 
-203 ERALTDAGGAL
+203 GGAL

-224 SPGQTLEAAVFLRR
+224 SPGQSLEAAVFLRR
-238 GAADSED
+238 GEAGSEE

-324 RLTGKEHYR
+324 RLTGKDHYR
-333 DSGIK
+333 DSGVK
-338 KAFALLDTQNVHGG
+338 KAFALLDTQNEHGG

-363 PQHHHMYD
+363 PEHHHMYD

-381 AYDATGYEGFLEAA
+381 AYDATGFDGFLAA
-395 GRAVR
+395 AERAVH
-400 FWVSNP
+400 FWVTNP

-412 VEVAEGAWWYRW
+412 VEVADGAWWYRW
-424 GGYINELGYTD
+424 GGYVNELGYTD

-457 GDADARRGAEAGLA
+457 GDPHARRGAEAGLA
-471 AVRWG
+471 AMRWG

-534 IPDPVVTAA
+534 IPDPVITAA
-543 IGRALDY
+543 IRRALDY

-583 LALPEILRDREQ
+583 MALPEILRDREQ

-649 MSNIPVEVG
+649 MRNIPVEVG

-669 TIDPAGTPMAE
+669 VIDPAGDTMAE
-680 VPASWVPAGDRTAT
+680 VPASWVPGDDRSAT

>member
-1 MTKDQTTGL
+1 MANNEPNPQ
-10 IAVVSGFGRLSFDPD
+10 IAVVSGFGRLGFDAD
-25 NGSIEVD
+25 TGGVEVD

-51 RTEMPIRSPLM
+51 RTEMPIQSPIM
-62 GRITQHLAGDGV
+62 GRITQHLTGDGV

-84 TGNLHLYVRLA
+84 TENLHLYVRLT

-106 LPRVALAGGTGA
+106 LPRVALADGTGA

-131 GAAVVGVA
+131 GSALIGVA

-163 VLTAT
+163 VLTA
-168 ADADRAPTATA
+168 DAD
-179 DADRAPTATAD
+179 
-190 ADADRA
+190 
-196 PTATADA
+196 
-203 ERALTDAGGAL
+203 GGAL
-214 AVTTAFPVEM
+214 AVATAFPVEM
-224 SPGQTLEAAVFLRR
+224 SPGQSLEAAVFLRR

-272 QRVWEVEDR
+272 QRVWETEDR

-395 GRAVR
+395 GRAVG

-457 GDADARRGAEAGLA
+457 GDPDALRGAEAGLA

-543 IGRALDY
+543 IRRALDY

-635 RGEYLFALVNTEQP
+635 HGEYLFALVNTEQP

-680 VPASWVPAGDRTAT
+680 VPASWVPGGDRSAT

-706 VVRLELDEPGA
+706 VVRLELDEPGG

>member
-1 MTKDQTTGL
+1 MANNEPNPQ
-10 IAVVSGFGRLSFDPD
+10 IAVVSGFGRLGFDA
-25 NGSIEVD
+25 NTGSVEVD
-32 GLGALDVGV
+32 GLGAIDVGV

-51 RTEMPIRSPLM
+51 RTEMPIQSPIM

-84 TGNLHLYVRLA
+84 TENLHLYVCLT

-106 LPRVALAGGTGA
+106 LPRVALADGTGA

-131 GAAVVGVA
+131 GSAAVGVA

-163 VLTAT
+163 VLTAE
-168 ADADRAPTATA
+168 AD
-179 DADRAPTATAD
+179 
-190 ADADRA
+190 
-196 PTATADA
+196 
-203 ERALTDAGGAL
+203 GGAL

-224 SPGQTLEAAVFLRR
+224 SPGQSLEAAVFLRR

-272 QRVWEVEDR
+272 QRVWETEDR

-395 GRAVR
+395 GRAVG

-457 GDADARRGAEAGLA
+457 GDPDARRGAEAGLA
-471 AVRWG
+471 AMRWG

-543 IGRALDY
+543 IRRALDY

-571 GVAAG
+571 GAAAG

-635 RGEYLFALVNTEQP
+635 HGEYLFALVNTEQP

-658 LPAGVSLRGAS
+658 LPAGVSLLGAS
-669 TIDPAGTPMAE
+669 TIDPAGDPMAE
-680 VPASWVPAGDRTAT
+680 VPASWVPGGDRSAT